1 MTDYLAEYWN
11 LIRKGKVT
19 VSEHVKMVYK
29 RLAREA
35 STGRG
40 RWVYSLDHANYPI
53 NFIETYCRHS
63 KGEWSGQPVK
73 LELFQ
78 KAFIACLF
86 GFIDK
91 TTGLRR
97 FKKAFF
103 LVARKNGKSTMAA
116 AIMLYMLIADGEGG
130 AEIYSVATK
139 KDQAKIIFR
148 EACNMVRQSPE
159 LAQIIRKHKTDIEF
173 VDTFSRFEPLSAD
186 ANTLDGLNSH
196 GVSIDELHAI
206 KGMELYEVMEQ
217 SMSAR
222 QQAVLLMTTTAGTV
236 RESIYDE
243 RYEYAA
249 KVAEWQTGYKD
260 DEFLPILYEL
270 DHKNE
275 WTNPK
280 AWPKANPGLG
290 SIKKHEYLSKKVTV
304 AKRSPRLLPGLLT
317 KDFNIRSTDVT
328 TWITYQAAVN
338 QTVVGMD
345 FLRDSYAIGG
355 CDLSSTTDLTCA
367 TVLIRKPD
375 DKHYYVLQQYFIPQS
390 KIDQLDHTST
400 KEAPYRIWA
409 EDGWL
414 TVCNGSAVDYHD
426 VTEWFV
432 DIVKKHNIRPLWI
445 GYDRALSGYWVPE
458 MEEYGFE
465 MDKIAQGPFTWTQP
479 MKEMAAAFEDHLVI
493 YQDNPVL
500 RWCLTNVGE
509 KSRNDDGIRSIQPV
523 KLSAARRIDGMV
535 SLLNAWT
542 CMLRHYDEYM
552 PYVR

>member
-35 STGRG
+35 SAGRG
-40 RWVYSLDHANYPI
+40 RWVYSPDHANYPI
-53 NFIETYCRHS
+53 DFIETYCRHS

-148 EACNMVRQSPE
+148 EACNMVRQSPD

-270 DHKNE
+270 DHKDE

-290 SIKKHEYLSKKVTV
+290 SIKKHEYLSKKVAV

-355 CDLSSTTDLTCA
+355 CDLSATTDMTCS

-390 KIDQLDHTST
+390 KIDQLEHTST

-409 EDGWL
+409 ENGWL
-414 TVCNGSAVDYHD
+414 TICEGSAVNYHD

-458 MEEYGFE
+458 MEDYGFE

-500 RWCLTNVGE
+500 RWCLTNTGE

>member
-1 MTDYLAEYWN
+1 MDYLEEYW
-11 LIRKGKVT
+11 LKISKGREV
-19 VSEHVKMVYK
+19 VSEHVRMVYK
-29 RLAREA
+29 RLARE
-35 STGRG
+35 SKGSRG

-53 NFIETYCRHS
+53 EFIEQYCRHS
-63 KGEWSGQPVK
+63 KGEWAGQPVQ

-78 KAFIACLF
+78 KAFIAILF

-97 FKKAFF
+97 FKKALF

-116 AIMLYMLIADGEGG
+116 AIMLYLLIADGEGG

-159 LAQIIRKHKTDIEF
+159 LASIIKKHKTDIE
-173 VDTFSRFEPLSAD
+173 VIDTFSRFEPQSAD

-206 KGMELYEVMEQ
+206 KGVELYEVMEQ

-222 QQAVLLMTTTAGTV
+222 QQPILLMTTTAGTV

-249 KVAEWQTGYKD
+249 KVAEWQQGFRD

-270 DHKNE
+270 DHKDE
-275 WTNPK
+275 WDNPK

-290 SIKKHEYLSKKVTV
+290 SIKKKAYLEQKVKV
-304 AKRSPRLLPGLLT
+304 AKRSPRLLPGLLC

-345 FLRDSYAIGG
+345 FLRGSYAIGG

-367 TVLIRKPD
+367 TVLIRKPGD
-375 DKHYYVLQQYFIPQS
+375 NHTYVLQQYFLPQS
-390 KIDQLDHTST
+390 RIDQIDHTTT
-400 KEAPYRIWA
+400 KEAPYKLWA
-409 EDGWL
+409 EAGWL
-414 TVCNGSAVDYHD
+414 TICPGSAVNYHD

-432 DIVKKHNIRPLWI
+432 AMVKKHNIRPLWI

-458 MEEYGFE
+458 MVDYGFE
-465 MDKIAQGPFTWTQP
+465 MEKIAQGPFTWTQP
-479 MKEMAAAFEDHLVI
+479 MKEMAAEFEDHLVI
-493 YQDNPVL
+493 YQDNPIL

-523 KLSAARRIDGMV
+523 KLSATRRIDGMV

-542 CMLRHYDEYM
+542 CYLKHYEDYM

>member
-1 MTDYLAEYWN
+1 MDYLQEYWSQIKN
-11 LIRKGKVT
+11 GKVV
-19 VSEHVKMVYK
+19 VSAHVKMVYQ
-29 RLAREA
+29 RLAKEA
-35 STGRG
+35 QANKGKWT
-40 RWVYSLDHANYPI
+40 YSIDHANYPI
-53 NFIETYCRHS
+53 AFIEKYCRHS

-78 KAFIACLF
+78 KAFIAVLF
-86 GFIDK
+86 GFVSKK
-91 TTGLRR
+91 TGMRR
-97 FKKAFF
+97 FKKALF

-116 AIMLYMLIADGEGG
+116 AIMLFLLIADGEGG
-130 AEIYSVATK
+130 AEVYSVATK

-148 EACNMVRQSPE
+148 EACNMIRQSPE
-159 LAQIIRKHKTDIEF
+159 LTAIIKKHKTDLEF

-206 KGMELYEVMEQ
+206 KGMDLYEVMEQ

-222 QQAVLLMTTTAGTV
+222 QQALLLMTTTAGTV

-243 RYEYAA
+243 RYEYAC
-249 KVAEWQTGYKD
+249 KVAEWQEGFRD

-270 DHKNE
+270 DQKDE
-275 WTNPK
+275 WKDPK

-290 SIKKHEYLSKKVTV
+290 AIKQNDYLVKRVAA
-304 AKRSPRLLPGLLT
+304 AKRSPRLLPGVLC

-338 QTVVGMD
+338 QTVVGND
-345 FLRDSYAIGG
+345 FLERSYAIGG

-367 TVLIRKPD
+367 TLLIRKPND
-375 DKHYYVLQQYFIPQS
+375 NHFYVLQQYFLPQS
-390 KIDQLDHTST
+390 RIDRLEATTS
-400 KEAPYRIWA
+400 KEAPYQLWA
-409 EDGWL
+409 EQGWM
-414 TVCNGSAVDYHD
+414 TICPGSAVNYHD
-426 VTEWFV
+426 VTDWFV
-432 DIVKKHNIRPLWI
+432 QMVQKQNIRPLWI

-458 MEEYGFE
+458 MVDYGFE
-465 MDKIAQGPFTWTQP
+465 MEKIAQGPFTWTQP

-493 YQDNPVL
+493 YQDNPIL
-500 RWCLTNVGE
+500 RWCLTNTGE
-509 KSRNDDGIRSIQPV
+509 KSRNQDGIRSIQPV
-523 KLSAARRIDGMV
+523 KLSENRRIDGMV

-542 CMLRHYDEYM
+542 CYLKHYEDFM